1 MKKILLPII
10 FSSFFIISCSNENIE
25 TPEKY
30 YQTAQVQS
38 GNIMNNE
45 SYIGYTDSVH
55 SIELAPKIGWKII
68 SITKNVWDFVQSG
81 EIIATLDGTEA
92 KTWYTSS
99 NEIIKNLEILK
110 SSTSQMFDSQILIM
124 EEKIKQAQIG
134 IEIAVI
140 GSKGNEIGVNDTK
153 NINQN
158 QLKTIDSQI
167 QTAQTNI
174 ENALLQLENTNN
186 LLIQK
191 ENEIY
196 SNSKSSITNANILA
210 SNIIDFLDSIFW
222 VTQANKYKNENF
234 EIYLWARNSTGK
246 NQFKQELE
254 NFILTFWEIKKLSWE
269 EKETIKERLEKY
281 NSFFWN
287 DIRQLLKNAYIVLE
301 NTVENPYLSQNIIQ
315 EYKSKISELQSQ
327 NEAVI
332 LSVSGNYFLWIKGS
346 LDAIKNFE
354 KEKKSSLDLLEKQVE
369 LAKKQKE
376 TLENSKIQISSTGN
390 AQITDVNTKNEIAK
404 KQLNISEN
412 TLQEAK
418 AWLESLK
425 KQKQASLAEIDTQIW
440 QVKSGK
446 NNAEVMIENGKV
458 TSLIDGIVTKK
469 LAEVGNII
477 SAGTPILIISND
489 TNIKINV
496 WVPDNILQ
504 SIHIWDEVKVE
515 IDWISNLISGNIS
528 NIFPSKDTITKKTT
542 IEVKL
547 PQNKNIKIGSY
558 SKVFFNITQENKHS
572 IIIPNNAIISKY
584 MLPQVFIL
592 ENGVAKLTHIKII
605 QQNDSFSEIEWLSIG
620 QIIITD
626 GKENIFDGEKLTIHN
641 K

>member
-68 SITKNVWDFVQSG
+68 SITKNVWDFIQSG

-110 SSTSQMFDSQILIM
+110 NSTSQMFDSQILVM

-140 GSKGNEIGVNDTK
+140 GSKGNETGVNDTK

>member
-1 MKKILLPII
+1 MKNILLPII

-110 SSTSQMFDSQILIM
+110 NSTSQMFDSQILVM

-287 DIRQLLKNAYIVLE
+287 DIRQLLKNTYIVLE

>member
-1 MKKILLPII
+1 MKNILLPII

-55 SIELAPKIGWKII
+55 SIELAPKIGGKII
-68 SITKNVWDFVQSG
+68 SITKNVGDFVQSG

-92 KTWYTSS
+92 KTGYTSS

-110 SSTSQMFDSQILIM
+110 NSTSQMFDSQILVM

-210 SNIIDFLDSIFW
+210 SNIIDFLDSIFG

-234 EIYLWARNSTGK
+234 EIYLGARNSTGK

-254 NFILTFWEIKKLSWE
+254 NFILTFGEIKKLSGE

-281 NSFFWN
+281 NSFFGN

-332 LSVSGNYFLWIKGS
+332 LSVSGNYFLGIKGS

-418 AWLESLK
+418 AGLESLK
-425 KQKQASLAEIDTQIW
+425 KQKQASLAEIDTQIG

-496 WVPDNILQ
+496 GVPDNILQ
-504 SIHIWDEVKVE
+504 SIHIGDEVKVE
-515 IDWISNLISGNIS
+515 IDGISNLISGNIS

-605 QQNDSFSEIEWLSIG
+605 QQNDSFSEIEGLSIG

>member
-1 MKKILLPII
+1 
-10 FSSFFIISCSNENIE
+10 
-25 TPEKY
+25 
-30 YQTAQVQS
+30 
-38 GNIMNNE
+38 MNNE

-110 SSTSQMFDSQILIM
+110 NSTSQMFDSQILVM

-287 DIRQLLKNAYIVLE
+287 DIRQLLKNTYIVLE

>member
-1 MKKILLPII
+1 MKNILLPII

-81 EIIATLDGTEA
+81 EIIATLDWTEA

-110 SSTSQMFDSQILIM
+110 NSTSQMFDSQILVM

>member
-110 SSTSQMFDSQILIM
+110 NSTSQMFDSQILVM

-140 GSKGNEIGVNDTK
+140 GSKGNETGVNDTK

-542 IEVKL
+542 TEIKL

>member
-1 MKKILLPII
+1 MKNILLPII

-110 SSTSQMFDSQILIM
+110 NSTSQMFDSQILVM

>member
-1 MKKILLPII
+1 MKNILLPII

-110 SSTSQMFDSQILIM
+110 NSTSQMFDSQILVM

-140 GSKGNEIGVNDTK
+140 SSKGNEIGVNDTK